1 MICKDISSSVSDC
14 NCAILLIRKSD
25 IISFLVGLSLGGG
38 GWPRGGGVELR
49 VRVGDGDL
57 LLFFLFV
64 VAVLLFFVGGGGVSS
79 PEEVCGFGSAFFFF
93 LLDPKSFLCICF
105 ASLV

>member
-38 GWPRGGGVELR
+38 GWPRGGERSIHLDCDELNC
-49 VRVGDGDL
+49 L
-57 LLFFLFV
+57 KV
-64 VAVLLFFVGGGGVSS
+64 VNIEGR
-79 PEEVCGFGSAFFFF
+79 E
-93 LLDPKSFLCICF
+93 DYIN
-105 ASLV
+105 

>member
-49 VRVGDGDL
+49 VRLGE
-57 LLFFLFV
+57 
-64 VAVLLFFVGGGGVSS
+64 SS
-79 PEEVCGFGSAFFFF
+79 
-93 LLDPKSFLCICF
+93 SFLSVRGCL
-105 ASLV
+105 LVL